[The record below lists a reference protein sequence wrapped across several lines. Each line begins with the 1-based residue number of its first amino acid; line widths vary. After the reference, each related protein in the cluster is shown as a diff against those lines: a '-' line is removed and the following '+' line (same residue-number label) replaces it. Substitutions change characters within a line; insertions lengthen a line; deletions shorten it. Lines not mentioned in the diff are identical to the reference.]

1 MNRISRFASISLAAL
16 SLTACAALPA
26 ATPARVA
33 KPLNTYESR
42 ASFAAPAVEWPS
54 DAWWTAYNDPQ
65 LDTLIAEALDNSPT
79 LAAGQARLM
88 RAQSAAAGVRGA
100 ALPGVSLNGYAA
112 EHKESYNNG
121 FPREYVPQGYKDAGR
136 LTLDFSWDLD
146 FWGRNRAAIAAASS
160 EARAVQAEAAA
171 ARLMLSAAVAS
182 AYADLGRQWAL
193 RDIAARAVELRT
205 ETGKLTDQRRANG
218 AETQGAVSQ
227 ASAELYAARAELG
240 AQEEALSLARN
251 QLAALLGAGPD
262 RGLAITRPP
271 LATTKPFGLPANVGL
286 DLIGRRPDVT
296 AARWRAEAAN
306 RRVGQARAAFFP
318 NINLAA
324 YFGVQAL
331 TLDTLF
337 KNGSD
342 IGQFG
347 PAVSLPIFEGGRL
360 RAGLRGVQA
369 ERDGAVAAFDGAVAQ
384 ALREVADAAA
394 GQRGLADRLSET
406 RAAVAASEDA
416 HRISRLRYNG
426 GLGTYQSVLLAEQT
440 LLAQRRTLATL
451 ESRALAA
458 DVAMVRALGG
468 GYAADLPAKEGGGY
482 AAHLPAKEGGGYA
495 ADLPAKEGGG
505 YAADPPKQA
514 AAIIPVNASAGP
526 GRPS

>member
-1 MNRISRFASISLAAL
+1 MNSISRFASISLVAVNMAG
-16 SLTACAALPA
+16 CAALPTE
-26 ATPARVA
+26 TPARVA
-33 KPLNTYESR
+33 KPLGAYETK
-42 ASFAAPAVEWPS
+42 ASFAAPAAEWPG
-54 DAWWTAYNDPQ
+54 DAWWTAYGDPQ
-65 LDTLIAEALDNSPT
+65 LDNLIDEALRNSPT
-79 LAAGQARLM
+79 LAGAQARLV
-88 RAQSAAAGVRGA
+88 RAQAAAAGARGA
-100 ALPGVSLNGYAA
+100 ALPSVTANGYAV
-112 EHKESYNNG
+112 ENKQSYNNG
-121 FPREYVPQGYKDAGR
+121 IPAAFVPKGYNDYGR
-136 LTLDFSWDLD
+136 LTLDFAWDLD
-146 FWGRNRAAIAAASS
+146 FWGRNRAAIAAASG
-160 EARAVQAEAAA
+160 EARAAQAEAAA

-193 RDIAARAVELRT
+193 RDIAMRAVELRA

-227 ASAELYAARAELG
+227 ASAELHAARAELG
-240 AQEEALSLARN
+240 AQEEALVLARN

-262 RGLAITRPP
+262 RGLSIARPP
-271 LATTKPFGLPANVGL
+271 LAAIKPFGLPADVGL

-296 AARWRAEAAN
+296 AARWRAEAASK
-306 RRVGQARAAFFP
+306 RVNQARAAFFP
-318 NINLAA
+318 NVNLAA
-324 YFGVQAL
+324 YFGAQAL
-331 TLDTLF
+331 TLDALF

-342 IGQFG
+342 IGQVG

-394 GQRGLADRLSET
+394 GQRGLADRLAET

-416 HRISRLRYNG
+416 HRISRLRYDG

-468 GYAADLPAKEGGGY
+468 GFFADASARTAAV
-482 AAHLPAKEGGGYA
+482 
-495 ADLPAKEGGG
+495 
-505 YAADPPKQA
+505 
-514 AAIIPVNASAGP
+514 IPVGLSARADAN
-526 GRPS
+526 RPS

>member
-16 SLTACAALPA
+16 SVTACAALPA

-33 KPLNTYESR
+33 KPLSAYESQ
-42 ASFAAPAVEWPS
+42 ASFAAPAAEWPS

-65 LDTLIAEALDNSPT
+65 LDSLIAEALGNSPT
-79 LAAGQARLM
+79 LAGAQARLV
-88 RAQSAAAGVRGA
+88 RAQSAAAGAQGS
-100 ALPGVSLNGYAA
+100 ALPAVTANGYVV
-112 EHKESYNNG
+112 ENKQSYNNG
-121 FPREYVPQGYKDAGR
+121 IPAAFVPKGYNDYGR

-160 EARAVQAEAAA
+160 EARAAQAEAAA

-193 RDIAARAVELRT
+193 RDIAMRAVELRT

-227 ASAELYAARAELG
+227 ASAELHAARAELG
-240 AQEEALSLARN
+240 AQEEALCLARN

-262 RGLAITRPP
+262 RGLSITRPP
-271 LATTKPFGLPANVGL
+271 LSATKPFGLPANVGL

-296 AARWRAEAAN
+296 AARWRAEAASK
-306 RRVGQARAAFFP
+306 RVSQARAAFFP

-331 TLDTLF
+331 TLDALF
-337 KNGSD
+337 NNGSD

-369 ERDGAVAAFDGAVAQ
+369 DRDGAVAAFDGAVAQ

-394 GQRGLADRLSET
+394 GQRGLADRLTET

-416 HRISRLRYNG
+416 HRISRLRYDG
-426 GLGTYQSVLLAEQT
+426 GLGTYQSVLLTEQT
-440 LLAQRRTLATL
+440 LLTQRRTLATL

-468 GYAADLPAKEGGGY
+468 GFSADTPT
-482 AAHLPAKEGGGYA
+482 
-495 ADLPAKEGGG
+495 
-505 YAADPPKQA
+505 QT
-514 AAIIPVNASAGP
+514 AAIIPVNASARP

>member
-16 SLTACAALPA
+16 SLSACAALPA
-26 ATPARVA
+26 ATPARVV
-33 KPLNTYESR
+33 KPLSAYETK
-42 ASFAAPAVEWPS
+42 ASFQAPAAEWPS
-54 DAWWTAYNDPQ
+54 DAWWTAYGDPQ
-65 LDTLIAEALDNSPT
+65 LNSLIDEALGNSPT
-79 LAAGQARLM
+79 LAQAQARLV
-88 RAQSAAAGVRGA
+88 RAQSAAAGAAGA
-100 ALPGVSLNGYAA
+100 ALPAVSANGYAA

-121 FPREYVPQGYKDAGR
+121 IPPAFVPHGYNDAGR

-160 EARAVQAEAAA
+160 EAKAAQAEAAA
-171 ARLMLSAAVAS
+171 ARLMLSAAVAN

-193 RDIAARAVELRT
+193 RDIAMRAVELRS

-227 ASAELYAARAELG
+227 AQAELHAARAELG

-271 LATTKPFGLPANVGL
+271 LSLTKPFGLPANVGL

-296 AARWRAEAAN
+296 AARWRAEAASK
-306 RRVGQARAAFFP
+306 RVAQARAAFFP
-318 NINLAA
+318 NVNLAA
-324 YFGVQAL
+324 YFGAQAL

-337 KNGSD
+337 KSGSD
-342 IGQFG
+342 IGQAG
-347 PAVSLPIFEGGRL
+347 PAFSLPIFEGGRL

-369 ERDGAVAAFDGAVAQ
+369 DRDGAVAAFDGAVAQ

-394 GQRGLADRLSET
+394 GQRGLQDRLAET

-416 HRISRLRYNG
+416 HRISRLRYDG
-426 GLGTYQSVLLAEQT
+426 GLGTYQSVLLTEQT

-468 GYAADLPAKEGGGY
+468 GFAADAQQG
-482 AAHLPAKEGGGYA
+482 
-495 ADLPAKEGGG
+495 
-505 YAADPPKQA
+505 
-514 AAIIPVNASAGP
+514 
-526 GRPS
+526 

>member
-1 MNRISRFASISLAAL
+1 MNRLSHFATISLAAL
-16 SLTACAALPA
+16 GVTACAALPA

-33 KPLNTYESR
+33 KPLSAYESQ
-42 ASFAAPAVEWPS
+42 ASLKAPAAEWPA
-54 DAWWTAYNDPQ
+54 DAWWTAYGDPQ
-65 LDTLIAEALDNSPT
+65 LDSLIAEALGNSPT
-79 LAAGQARLM
+79 LAGAQARLVK
-88 RAQSAAAGVRGA
+88 AQSAAAGVQGA
-100 ALPGVSLNGYAA
+100 ALPEVSLNGYAVGN
-112 EHKESYNNG
+112 KVSYNNG
-121 FPREYVPQGYKDAGR
+121 IPAAFVTKGYNDAGR

-160 EARAVQAEAAA
+160 EARAAQAETAA
-171 ARLMLSAAVAS
+171 ARLMLSAAVAN

-193 RDIAARAVELRT
+193 RDIAARAVELRA

-227 ASAELYAARAELG
+227 ASAELHAARAELG
-240 AQEEALSLARN
+240 AQDEALTLARN
-251 QLAALLGAGPD
+251 QLAVLLGAGPD
-262 RGLAITRPP
+262 RGLSITRPP
-271 LATTKPFGLPANVGL
+271 LATTKPFGLPGNVGL

-296 AARWRAEAAN
+296 AARWRAEAASK
-306 RRVGQARAAFFP
+306 RVDQARAAFFP
-318 NINLAA
+318 NVNLAA
-324 YFGVQAL
+324 YFGAQAL

-369 ERDGAVAAFDGAVAQ
+369 DRDGAVAAFDGAVAQ

-394 GQRGLADRLSET
+394 GQRGLADRLVEA

-416 HRISRLRYNG
+416 HRISRLRYEG

-440 LLAQRRTLATL
+440 LLAQRRSLAAL
-451 ESRALAA
+451 EARALSA

-468 GYAADLPAKEGGGY
+468 GYAA
-482 AAHLPAKEGGGYA
+482 
-495 ADLPAKEGGG
+495 
-505 YAADPPKQA
+505 
-514 AAIIPVNASAGP
+514 
-526 GRPS
+526 

>member
-1 MNRISRFASISLAAL
+1 MNRISRFAAISLAAL
-16 SLTACAALPA
+16 SMTACAALPA

-33 KPLNTYESR
+33 KPLSAYETK
-42 ASFAAPAVEWPS
+42 ASFAAPAADWPGDS
-54 DAWWTAYNDPQ
+54 WWTAYGDPQ
-65 LDTLIAEALDNSPT
+65 LDSLINEALGASPT
-79 LAAGQARLM
+79 LAGAHARLL
-88 RAQSAAAGVRGA
+88 RAQAAAAGVQGA
-100 ALPGVSLNGYAA
+100 ALPSVTANGFAV
-112 EHKESYNNG
+112 ENKQSYNNG
-121 FPREYVPQGYKDAGR
+121 IPAAFVPKGYNDYGR
-136 LTLDFSWDLD
+136 LTLDFAWDLD

-160 EARAVQAEAAA
+160 EARAAQAEAAA

-193 RDIAARAVELRT
+193 RDIAVRAVELRT

-227 ASAELYAARAELG
+227 ASAELHAARAELG
-240 AQEEALSLARN
+240 AQEEALALARN

-262 RGLAITRPP
+262 RGLSITRPP
-271 LATTKPFGLPANVGL
+271 LASTKAFGLPANVGL

-296 AARWRAEAAN
+296 AARWRAEAASK
-306 RRVGQARAAFFP
+306 RVNQARAAFFP
-318 NINLAA
+318 NVNLAA
-324 YFGVQAL
+324 YFGAQAL
-331 TLDTLF
+331 TLDALF
-337 KNGSD
+337 KNGSE
-342 IGQFG
+342 IGQVG

-369 ERDGAVAAFDGAVAQ
+369 DRDGAVAAFDGAVAQ

-394 GQRGLADRLSET
+394 GQRGLADRLAET

-416 HRISRLRYNG
+416 HRISRLRYDG
-426 GLGTYQSVLLAEQT
+426 GLGTYQSVLLTEQT

-468 GYAADLPAKEGGGY
+468 GFSSDAPART
-482 AAHLPAKEGGGYA
+482 
-495 ADLPAKEGGG
+495 
-505 YAADPPKQA
+505 
-514 AAIIPVNASAGP
+514 AAIIPAGP
-526 GRPS
+526 SARPNADLSS